1 LVKNDIRGTLAIG
14 PEHQQDIR
22 AAYRA
27 AWPQNQPLLAA
38 LAAEIDPAAA
48 KLLSPARLVS
58 PARFE

>member
-1 LVKNDIRGTLAIG
+1 MLALG
-14 PEHQQDIR
+14 PEHQQDIV
-22 AAYRA
+22 ATYRA